1 MYQMVGMSDVQSNYV
16 EAFADGTNSFTLSS
30 PMVVQDGNVMGLMT
44 RGVNIV
50 AYDIGGACEQ

>member
-1 MYQMVGMSDVQSNYV
+1 MVGMADAQYNLV
-16 EAFADGTNSFTLSS
+16 EGFAEGNNTFTLRS
-30 PMVVQDGNVMGLMT
+30 PLEVQDGDVMGLMT